1 MTNSDDATRSAM
13 QASRAVCL
21 LALLAVASA
30 IPTMN
35 LPTEE
40 PARVVRKV
48 EDALHADFVAWKT
61 KVRYFA
67 LPRTNSPEP
76 GRAPGGAGAGGCSG
90 CRRCRRRCARSH
102 ATCRSLP
109 AAQLGPATPSC
120 EQQ

>member
-1 MTNSDDATRSAM
+1 M

-21 LALLAVASA
+21 LAILAVASA

-61 KVRYFA
+61 KFA
-67 LPRTNSPEP
+67 RAYEGAVHDAKFAVFNRPTSSSSMRTTSCTRP
-76 GRAPGGAGAGGCSG
+76 A
-90 CRRCRRRCARSH
+90 RRRS
-102 ATCRSLP
+102 TWP
-109 AAQLGPATPSC
+109 
-120 EQQ
+120 